1 MTGSR
6 SFFATPPICSLEPE
20 EGEQQIDAVLAAR
33 PSLAV
38 VPVQPGEGGIAAEW
52 ITPQGYLR
60 TLPFHSP
67 GPGPNVAGMDGFFAA
82 RLSKAATA
90 VEA

>member
-1 MTGSR
+1 MAPGGTLVY
-6 SFFATPPICSLEPE
+6 AVCSLEPE
-20 EGEQQIDAVLAAR
+20 EGDGQIDRLLAAR
-33 PSLAV
+33 PDLAI

-67 GPGPNVAGMDGFFAA
+67 GRGPNVAGMDGFFAA
-82 RLSKAATA
+82 RLTKSANGT
-90 VEA
+90 